1 MIEKAKKL
9 LKDKLGYELFDVK
22 EHNEKFSGKL
32 KYKDYVLNKFEIYKT
47 SKLDKNWLE
56 LTKRFMELHIIL
68 LGGK

>member
-22 EHNEKFSGKL
+22 EHNEKFVGKL
-32 KYKDYVLNKFEIYKT
+32 KYQNHIIKKFEIYKV